1 MGRNKLSRYECIFL
15 WAAGIV
21 AALLRIVLLFRYRF
35 DSDEP
40 QHMHVAWAW
49 SHGLMQYRDVFDNHM
64 PLFHILWAPLFRIAG
79 DDVNVLY
86 LARLTVVPLFVASI
100 YLVFRIAGRLFDR
113 TTATWAAALTAVF
126 PPLFLGMLE
135 YRTDDLWVVAWLAC
149 ILVLLSDAP
158 PLRRSV
164 AAGAFLGLAFGVSMK
179 SVLFAIAIVV
189 AALATTR
196 LMRQRPGEAA
206 AGEAGISLAT
216 MLATAL
222 IVPTTIGAMFAM
234 AGAWDQ
240 FAYCVLWHN
249 TSSPID
255 HTWWRLFWIVPLAPL
270 TLRIARRYAS
280 AGGDPLLVRRRLFL
294 FLLCATYFIVLSSFW
309 PILSLE
315 SYLPF
320 YPVAAILIA
329 PVVLRVRRS
338 ESVPAFAMSVI
349 VLMIGTTAAAGKI
362 WRDEA
367 HEEVALIRQVLQ
379 ITRPGD
385 SVMDL
390 KGESLFRK
398 RPYWLVLESITHR
411 KLRNHVL
418 RDDIAAALVRSGTA
432 VLASIDF
439 PVKTRMF
446 VRHNYVPWG
455 RLWVVGH
462 RILPAPPGGAATPF
476 RISVPSRY
484 VIVDA
489 HGRVEATIDGVPAG
503 DGISLTRG
511 RHFVSM
517 ARQTRGPMVIWAGVL
532 RSQTFLS
539 RLRETEEL
547 MKSDRTARRMAAR
560 VPPLQSEQ

>member
-1 MGRNKLSRYECIFL
+1 MGSNKLSRYESIFL
-15 WAAGIV
+15 WAAGT
-21 AALLRIVLLFRYRF
+21 AACVLRAVLLFRYRF

-86 LARLTVVPLFVASI
+86 LARLSVVPLFVASI
-100 YLVFRIAGRLFDR
+100 YLVFRIAERLFDR
-113 TTATWAAALTAVF
+113 TAAIWAAALTAVF
-126 PPLFLGMLE
+126 PPFFLGMLE
-135 YRTDDLWVVAWLAC
+135 YRTDDLWVVMWLAC
-149 ILVLLSDAP
+149 ILVLLSDAA
-158 PLRRSV
+158 PLRRAV
-164 AAGAFLGLAFGVSMK
+164 AGGAFLGLAFGVSMK
-179 SVLFAIAIVV
+179 SVLFAIALVV
-189 AALATTR
+189 AAFATTR
-196 LMRQRPGEAA
+196 LMRGRSAEPG
-206 AGEAGISLAT
+206 AGEVGARLTTLLS
-216 MLATAL
+216 TAL
-222 IVPTTIGAMFAM
+222 IVPTTIGALFAM

-255 HTWWRLFWIVPLAPL
+255 HMWWRVFWIVPFAPL
-270 TLRIARRYAS
+270 ALHIARKYADS
-280 AGGDPLLVRRRLFL
+280 DDDLLLVRRRLFL
-294 FLLCATYFIVLSSFW
+294 FLLCATYFIVLSAFW
-309 PILSLE
+309 PILALE
-315 SYLPF
+315 TYLPF
-320 YPVAAILIA
+320 YPLAAILIA
-329 PVVLRVRRS
+329 PVALRVRRIQG
-338 ESVPAFAMSVI
+338 VPAFAMTVV
-349 VLMIGTTAAAGKI
+349 VLLIGTTAVAGKI

-390 KGESLFRK
+390 KGESLFRQ

-411 KLRNHVL
+411 KLRNHDL

-432 VLASIDF
+432 VLASTDF
-439 PVKTRMF
+439 PVKTRAF
-446 VRHNYVPWG
+446 VRRNYVPWG

-462 RILPAPPGGAATPF
+462 RVLPAPPGGAIPF
-476 RISVPSRY
+476 RIAVPSRY

-489 HGRVEATIDGVPAG
+489 HGRVDATIDGVPAG

-517 ARQTRGPMVIWAGVL
+517 ARQTTGPMVIWAGVL
-532 RSQTFLS
+532 RSQTFLR

-547 MKSDRTARRMAAR
+547 MKSDGTARRMAASI
-560 VPPLQSEQ
+560 PALQNEQ